1 MEAVRIM
8 RKLFGFKPAKPHDVV
23 NQAVR
28 SGCATAT
35 FKISRADGLRI
46 RELEKTDPQAAL
58 GELLRVLR
66 GKS

>member
-1 MEAVRIM
+1 M

-35 FKISRADGLRI
+35 FTISRADGLRI
-46 RELEKTDPQAAL
+46 QALEKINLQAAL
-58 GELLRVLR
+58 TELLCILTREQKV
-66 GKS
+66 KP

>member
-1 MEAVRIM
+1 M
-8 RKLFGFKPAKPHDVV
+8 RKLFGFKPTKPHDIV

-46 RELEKTDPQAAL
+46 KQLEKTDPQAAL
-58 GELLRVLR
+58 TELLRILR
-66 GKS
+66 G